1 MADKQKH
8 APEVLKDAQ
17 SRLEDI
23 YERLDVSDDARHRLA
38 FPHRLAQ
45 FSIPVRMDNGSLR
58 VFQGWRVQYDVTR
71 GPAKGGIRF
80 HPGVN
85 ADEVTALSFWMA
97 IKCAAV
103 DLPYGGGKGGV
114 QCNPKEL
121 SRMELERLSRGY
133 MREVYDIVG
142 PDIDIPAPDVNTNST
157 VMGWMADEYS
167 LIARCQCPGV
177 ITGKPVGLGGSQ
189 GRVEATGEGALQVLN
204 IWAQRN
210 DKTPKNMTVAVQGFG
225 NAGYHFARA
234 AAREGYK
241 VVAVSDS
248 KGAVYAKEGLDV
260 EAVYQHKNETRE
272 LKGIIYCEDSVG
284 DEEVGKRIDNA
295 DLLALDVDVLAL
307 AALENAITDENARA
321 VKAQVILEIANGP
334 VTAAADDILEEQ
346 QITILPDVLANTGG
360 VIVSYFEWIQNRTGD
375 YWKAEKVGQR
385 MQERISE
392 QADLIFALAEEQKVS
407 PRTATYMQGI
417 KRITEAMDHR
427 GSQRFFT
434 GD

>member
-1 MADKQKH
+1 MTDKEKQ

-23 YERLDVSDDARHRLA
+23 YERLDVSEDARHRLA

-142 PDIDIPAPDVNTNST
+142 PDIDIPAPDVNTNNT

-167 LIARCQCPGV
+167 LIARQQCPAV
-177 ITGKPVGLGGSQ
+177 ITGKPVGLGGSL

-210 DKTPKNMTVAVQGFG
+210 AKKPEEMTVAVQGFG
-225 NAGYHFARA
+225 NAGYHFASA
-234 AAREGYK
+234 AVREGYK

-248 KGAVYAKEGLDV
+248 KGAVYAEEGLDV
-260 EAVYQHKNETRE
+260 EAVYRHKNETRE

-284 DEEVGKRIDNA
+284 DEATGKRIDNS

-307 AALENAITDENARA
+307 AALENAVTEENAQA
-321 VKAQVILEIANGP
+321 VQADVVLEIANGP
-334 VTAAADDILEEQ
+334 VTPAADDILQEQ
-346 QITILPDVLANTGG
+346 KIVVLPDVLANTGG

-375 YWKAEKVGQR
+375 YWNAEKVGER
-385 MQERISE
+385 MQQRISE
-392 QADLIFALAEEQKVS
+392 QADLIFALAEKEGVS
-407 PRTATYMQGI
+407 PRTATYMQGV

-427 GSQRFFT
+427 GSQRFFN
-434 GD
+434 GE